1 MIRPTLRGVLLFS
14 AGIPAIFVILAWDP
28 SLWSLATGYSLL
40 ALAALGADALLILP
54 ARRLQV
60 GVTAASRL
68 PVADK
73 GEVAVVLL
81 TLPLRR
87 PVRFDIL
94 LEMSGAGA
102 PPPLVGGRSEDGRLE
117 TKVEISSTRR
127 GNIAILAIWLRWR
140 GPLGLVEKRQRRPLA
155 ISIDVVPVVRRTR
168 GALLEVLS
176 REAMFGSKVQRL
188 RGEGAEFESLRE
200 HGSGLDNRFI
210 DWKRSARHRKLLS
223 KEFRIERNHQ
233 IVLAFDTGHLMLEP
247 IEGMAR
253 LDHAIEAG
261 LLLGWTSL
269 RGGDL
274 VGSYGF
280 DAHVRHYLQPG
291 RGVPYLARI
300 QRAVARLQYRS
311 EETNFTLGLA
321 ELYTRLKRRALVI
334 LFTEFVDSISAELLI
349 ESLQRT
355 ANRHAV
361 IFVTLQDPMLT
372 RLTRHAPDRFEAVA
386 QAVIAHE
393 FQRERA
399 VVLERIARLG
409 VHCLDVEAGGL
420 SMGLI
425 NRYFEV
431 KQKGLI

>member
-1 MIRPTLRGVLLFS
+1 MICPTLRGVLLFS

-127 GNIAILAIWLRWR
+127 GTSQSWRSGCAGADRSASSKSASAGPWRFPSMSCPSCVARAVRFWKCSAAKPCSAARCKDCEGGRVRELARAR
-140 GPLGLVEKRQRRPLA
+140 LG
-155 ISIDVVPVVRRTR
+155 
-168 GALLEVLS
+168 
-176 REAMFGSKVQRL
+176 FY
-188 RGEGAEFESLRE
+188 
-200 HGSGLDNRFI
+200 NRFI

-261 LLLGWTSL
+261 LLLGWTLL

-280 DAHVRHYLQPG
+280 DAHVRHDLQPG

-321 ELYTRLKRRALVI
+321 ELNTRLKRRALVI